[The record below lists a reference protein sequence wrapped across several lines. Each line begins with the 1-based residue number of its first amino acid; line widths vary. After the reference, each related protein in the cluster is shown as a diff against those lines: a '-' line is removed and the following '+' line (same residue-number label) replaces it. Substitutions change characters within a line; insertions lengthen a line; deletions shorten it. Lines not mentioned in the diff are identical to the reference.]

1 MKVAFL
7 VNSFGRFGGREIQTE
22 LIVAELNSRS
32 HEAYMYHSGH
42 KLPPS
47 VVSTLGTHY
56 RRLPLGFIQPLKM
69 LKLFRELRKFD
80 RIVNMGSEPLLAFV
94 TLLLFGK
101 KMVFYANSPL
111 EVEWAEKITGK
122 DYRVLSKTFLGT
134 VSMFYGSIGATLVRY
149 RPTYL
154 ASTKI
159 IGLVDRLS
167 LRLYRAIWAVSKFS
181 SE

>member
-22 LIVAELNSRS
+22 IIVADLNSRN

-122 DYRVLSKTFLGT
+122 DYRVVSKTFLGT
-134 VSMFYGSIGATLVRY
+134 VSMFYGTIGSTLVY
-149 RPTYL
+149 HRPAYS
-154 ASTKI
+154 ASRKSVGLYDRFR
-159 IGLVDRLS
+159 IGP
-167 LRLYRAIWAVSKFS
+167 Y
-181 SE
+181 